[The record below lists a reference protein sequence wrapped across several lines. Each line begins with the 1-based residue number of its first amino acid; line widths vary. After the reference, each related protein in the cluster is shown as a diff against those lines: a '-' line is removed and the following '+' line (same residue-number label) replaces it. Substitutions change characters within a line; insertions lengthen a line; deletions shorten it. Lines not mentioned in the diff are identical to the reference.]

1 MALKWSISHDNR
13 LVVFELTQQRVVAEE
28 IQGAM
33 VAMMAEGA
41 LPYRKLIDARFAPH
55 DPTADLIRWL
65 SNVTTLAAR
74 NVTLGPVAFVSGLD
88 SAADIIEHFNHK
100 MDIDLPVSIFPDI
113 ESAMRWLDD
122 IAPVLRPGGS

>member
-41 LPYRKLIDARFAPH
+41 LPYRKLIDARFSLH
-55 DPTADLIRWL
+55 DPTAALIGWL
-65 SNVTTLAAR
+65 SNVTTAAAR
-74 NVTLGPVAFVSGLD
+74 TVTLGPVAFVSSLD
-88 SAADIIEHFNHK
+88 SAVDIVEHFNRK
-100 MDIDLPVSIFPDI
+100 MDIEISISIFPDI
-113 ESAMRWLDD
+113 EPAMRWLDD
-122 IAPVLRPGGS
+122 IAPVLRPGGG